1 MAFIRTIPEA
11 EAAGPT
17 RELYDQDLKAI
28 GYVPNYTQ
36 ALGLRPEIMHGW
48 RGLSRAIRA
57 NMDVRRYELITVI
70 AAATLRCTY

>member
-17 RELYDQDLKAI
+17 RELYDQDRKAI

-36 ALGLRPEIMHGW
+36 ALSLHPEIMQGW
-48 RGLSRAIRA
+48 RVLSRAIRS
-57 NMDVRRYELITVI
+57 NMDVRRYELITVV
-70 AAATLRCTY
+70 AAAAVRCTY